1 MQRFPKKQLP
11 LTKSAFKITGL
22 TLSSVAAVITGCQS
36 AFAQLNNGLRIGNYG
51 IPTGQELNLLYYQ
64 LSGRPLNQMQ
74 VIPRCDLGFG
84 GGCNKSGTVLQQ
96 LVDSNRGQNFNN
108 LLLRA
113 AGGEE
118 NFRRFAA
125 FYGNNPR
132 LDQVPYSSFW
142 RNDNPFILDSYKYV
156 LGQPVGRNPVDGL
169 GTVTRNFHWSP
180 LTGNNNALSPRN
192 GLLDFKY
199 SYGRLLFE
207 EVSKIPNLEQQI
219 RSLNMPPDMTRFY
232 IRNLNNGLQA
242 LRSGN
247 DELLQQRILEVL
259 SAPFPHNDGDFGRA
273 LAGIPADFNAVSG
286 LGLPGE
292 AFAGTAPGLLPPE
305 AITPGLPTVAQGEIL
320 TPDRGGDRF
329 PFGWLL
335 GLIPLG
341 LLIGLLA
348 GGGGDDNSSDNQPPT
363 EVAVVPTPT
372 PTPPTETPVPTPTP
386 TLTPPVSVPTPTP
399 PVPTPTPT
407 LTPPVS
413 VPTPT
418 PTPPVPTPTPTL
430 TPPVPTP
437 TPTPP
442 VPTPTPTPPVPTP
455 TPPVP
460 TPTPTLTPPVPT
472 PTPTPTPP
480 VPTPTPPVP
489 TPPVPTPPVPTPKPP
504 TVRVPE
510 PSATAGLLSLLVLIG
525 LQRGYKRRFKNAK

>member
-51 IPTGQELNLLYYQ
+51 IPTGQELNLIYYQ

-118 NFRRFAA
+118 NFRRFAS

-132 LDQVPYSSFW
+132 LYQVPYSSFW
-142 RNDNPFILDSYKYV
+142 RSDNPFILDSYKYV

-169 GTVTRNFHWSP
+169 GTVTRNFYWSP

-259 SAPFPHNDGDFGRA
+259 SAPFPHNDGDYGRA

-292 AFAGTAPGLLPPE
+292 AFAGSAPGLLPPE
-305 AITPGLPTVAQGEIL
+305 AITPGLPSVAQGEIL

-348 GGGGDDNSSDNQPPT
+348 GGGGDDDSSDNQPPT
-363 EVAVVPTPT
+363 EVVVVPTPT
-372 PTPPTETPVPTPTP
+372 PTPTPPSETPFPTPTP
-386 TLTPPVSVPTPTP
+386 TLTPPI
-399 PVPTPTPT
+399 
-407 LTPPVS
+407 
-413 VPTPT
+413 
-418 PTPPVPTPTPTL
+418 
-430 TPPVPTP
+430 
-437 TPTPP
+437 
-442 VPTPTPTPPVPTP
+442 PVPTP

-460 TPTPTLTPPVPT
+460 TPTPTLTPPVPVPT
-472 PTPTPTPP
+472 PTPPVPTPTPTLTPPVPVPTPTPPVPTPTPP

-489 TPPVPTPPVPTPKPP
+489 TPPVPTPTPP

-525 LQRGYKRRFKNAK
+525 LQRGYKRRFKNAE